1 MIKVARGGH
10 KHRVPCTVVS
20 SPRSTH
26 CSGLVLAEHCIA
38 MPSSSLLQPCYVLL
52 RSCYVL
58 LIRSL
63 RFLLHSLLQ
72 SPFYILLAT
81 SSLHFFPSLPPFT
94 SSSPVY
100 TFSRKYNN
108 NRWHYSPR
116 IGSDLRPP
124 LFDCGG
130 RKRNT
135 PRGRRAEHQT
145 TVPVLHS
152 VQKHPRGGGLS
163 GTASRHGPSP
173 LSYIL

>member
-1 MIKVARGGH
+1 MHRGFLTSFHALFWPSPGGTL
-10 KHRVPCTVVS
+10 HRYAVF
-20 SPRSTH
+20 
-26 CSGLVLAEHCIA
+26 LLASA
-38 MPSSSLLQPCYVLL
+38 LL
-52 RSCYVL
+52 RSVTFSYYVPYVP
-58 LIRSL
+58 
-63 RFLLHSLLQ
+63 LLHSLLQ

-152 VQKHPRGGGLS
+152 VQKHPGGGGLS

>member
-1 MIKVARGGH
+1 MCHAPWFPH
-10 KHRVPCTVVS
+10 LVP
-20 SPRSTH
+20 RI
-26 CSGLVLAEHCIA
+26 VLAQSWRNTAALCRL
-38 MPSSSLLQPCYVLL
+38 PPCFSLVT
-52 RSCYVL
+52 SCYVL
-58 LIRSL
+58 LLRPLRSPVT
-63 RFLLHSLLQ
+63 FSC
-72 SPFYILLAT
+72 YILLSMFSFLCSPCYILPFST
-81 SSLHFFPSLPPFT
+81 PPLPP
-94 SSSPVY
+94 SPSSPVY

-108 NRWHYSPR
+108 NRWHYSPL

-145 TVPVLHS
+145 TVPVPHS
-152 VQKHPRGGGLS
+152 VQKHPGGGGLS